1 MHLRTDLD
9 RSVRQRIPL
18 LLLGFIFCAGI
29 FGNAAVV
36 LAQKVPEENTNS
48 QPKKVYDLPSGGGKS
63 ADDEDDITEL
73 IPIFGS
79 IIYADSLY
87 LCIEHTEWMKGERTE
102 VISSEFNNL
111 ISSLSKYARFGA
123 IAFNDQLHSYQNLPV
138 FALARHKAAV
148 KTWETSRE
156 RKDGASL
163 AQALERTLELAHRDH
178 TKHRAVAFII
188 DDRYADGEAALDLSE
203 ILQQQYF
210 GSIPIHIFFIS
221 GGDPDPQLQFSCQQ
235 ISAFSG
241 GRFRIIGIQPEPGQ
255 SPIPPP
261 PETVCVPPPPGR
273 VIPTIRC
280 SCRRSSSAPRGCRA
294 IWPHRLVTW

>member
-1 MHLRTDLD
+1 MHLSTD
-9 RSVRQRIPL
+9 RVRFICHCIPVL
-18 LLLGFIFCAGI
+18 ILGVILCASLIG
-29 FGNAAVV
+29 FTTVV
-36 LAQKVPEENTNS
+36 VAQEVPEENTTP
-48 QPKKVYDLPSGGGKS
+48 QARKVYDLPSGGGKD
-63 ADDEDDITEL
+63 ADDEDDITEV

-79 IIYADSLY
+79 VIYADSLY

-178 TKHRAVAFII
+178 SKHRAVAFII
-188 DDRYADGEAALDLSE
+188 DDRYADEEAALNFLE
-203 ILQQQYF
+203 ILEQDHF

-221 GGDPDPQLQFSCQQ
+221 GGDPDPQLQSSCQQ
-235 ISAFSG
+235 ISTFSG

-255 SPIPPP
+255 SPMPPP
-261 PETVCVPPPPGR
+261 PETVCVPPPPPPPVCPGD
-273 VIPTIRC
+273 
-280 SCRRSSSAPRGCRA
+280 
-294 IWPHRLVTW
+294 

>member
-1 MHLRTDLD
+1 MHLSTD
-9 RSVRQRIPL
+9 RVRFICHCIPVL
-18 LLLGFIFCAGI
+18 ILGVILCASLIG
-29 FGNAAVV
+29 FTTVV
-36 LAQKVPEENTNS
+36 VAQEVPEENTTP
-48 QPKKVYDLPSGGGKS
+48 QARKVYDLPSGGGKD

-79 IIYADSLY
+79 VIYADSLY
-87 LCIEHTEWMKGERTE
+87 LCIEHTEWMKGERTA

-163 AQALERTLELAHRDH
+163 AQALERTLELAHRDR

-188 DDRYADGEAALDLSE
+188 DDRYADGEAELNFSE
-203 ILQQQYF
+203 ILEQDNF

-255 SPIPPP
+255 PSIPLPP
-261 PETVCVPPPPGR
+261 PETVCVPPPPPPPVCPGD
-273 VIPTIRC
+273 
-280 SCRRSSSAPRGCRA
+280 
-294 IWPHRLVTW
+294 

>member
-1 MHLRTDLD
+1 MHLSTD
-9 RSVRQRIPL
+9 RVRFICHCIPVL
-18 LLLGFIFCAGI
+18 ILGVILCASLIG
-29 FGNAAVV
+29 FTTVV
-36 LAQKVPEENTNS
+36 VAQEVPEESTTP
-48 QPKKVYDLPSGGGKS
+48 QARKVYDLPSGGGKD

-87 LCIEHTEWMKGERTE
+87 LCIEHTEWMKGERTA

-111 ISSLSKYARFGA
+111 ISSLSKHARFGA

-188 DDRYADGEAALDLSE
+188 DDRYADGEAALDFSE

-255 SPIPPP
+255 PSIPLPP
-261 PETVCVPPPPGR
+261 PETVCVPPPPPPPVCPGD
-273 VIPTIRC
+273 
-280 SCRRSSSAPRGCRA
+280 
-294 IWPHRLVTW
+294 